1 MLQRYT
7 FSSRSKQRLVL
18 NKPSFSRGNPTMS
31 LIRWQPWQEVETLSR
46 QLDQLFADFTPVS
59 RAASPVASPVSRA
72 WTPAIELKA
81 TETTFVLRAELP
93 GIDAKDLDIQ
103 VTREGVSIAGEYRAE
118 TKHEDGKLFRSEFR
132 YGSFRRVIPLPVAIQ
147 NDQVKADFT
156 DGILTLT
163 LPKAVSDRPKVVK
176 VNLTGATPETAPEGS
191 NDTVPAATEAAK
203 TDDLWAEKAA

>member
-1 MLQRYT
+1 MA
-7 FSSRSKQRLVL
+7 
-18 NKPSFSRGNPTMS
+18 

-59 RAASPVASPVSRA
+59 RSTSPVARPVSRA

-81 TETTFVLRAELP
+81 TETDFVLRAELP

-103 VTREGVSIAGEYRAE
+103 VTREGVSISGEYRSE
-118 TKHEDGKLFRSEFR
+118 TKNEDGKLFRSEFR
-132 YGSFRRVIPLPVAIQ
+132 YGSFRRVVPLPVAIQ

-163 LPKAVSDRPKVVK
+163 LPKVVSDRPKVVK
-176 VNLTGATPETAPEGS
+176 VNLTGATAEPALEASDTAP
-191 NDTVPAATEAAK
+191 AAPEAVQ

>member
-1 MLQRYT
+1 MA
-7 FSSRSKQRLVL
+7 
-18 NKPSFSRGNPTMS
+18 

-46 QLDQLFADFTPVS
+46 QLDQLFADFTPVG
-59 RAASPVASPVSRA
+59 RTASPVERT

-81 TETTFVLRAELP
+81 MDTEFVLRAELP

-103 VTREGVSIAGEYRAE
+103 VTREAVSLSGEHRSE

-147 NDQVKADFT
+147 NDHVKADFT

-163 LPKAVSDRPKVVK
+163 LPKLVNDRPKVVK
-176 VNLTGATPETAPEGS
+176 VNLTDAIVEPKLEATGDLA
-191 NDTVPAATEAAK
+191 PAATEAAQS
-203 TDDLWAEKAA
+203 DDVWTEKAA

>member
-1 MLQRYT
+1 
-7 FSSRSKQRLVL
+7 
-18 NKPSFSRGNPTMS
+18 MS

-46 QLDQLFADFTPVS
+46 QLDQLFADLPPVS
-59 RAASPVASPVSRA
+59 RTASPVAKT

-81 TETTFVLRAELP
+81 IDDAFVLRAELP

-118 TKHEDGKLFRSEFR
+118 TQHEDGKFFRSEFR
-132 YGSFRRVIPLPVAIQ
+132 YGSFRRVVPLPVAIQ

-163 LPKAVSDRPKVVK
+163 LPKVVSDRPTVVK
-176 VNLTGATPETAPEGS
+176 VNLT
-191 NDTVPAATEAAK
+191 EAAAEPALEAASK
-203 TDDLWAEKAA
+203 DAPNASSTAQTDDLWSEKAA

>member
-1 MLQRYT
+1 MT
-7 FSSRSKQRLVL
+7 
-18 NKPSFSRGNPTMS
+18 
-31 LIRWQPWQEVETLSR
+31 LIRWQPWQEVESLSR

-59 RAASPVASPVSRA
+59 RTASPVSKT

-81 TETTFVLRAELP
+81 TDTDFVLRAELP

-118 TKHEDGKLFRSEFR
+118 TKHEDGKFFRSEFR
-132 YGSFRRVIPLPVAIQ
+132 YGSFRRVVPLPVAIQ
-147 NDQVKADFT
+147 NDQVKADFA

-176 VNLTGATPETAPEGS
+176 VNLSGAAT
-191 NDTVPAATEAAK
+191 DPALEASGNQAFATTEAAQ
-203 TDDLWAEKAA
+203 TATQADDVWAEKVA

>member
-1 MLQRYT
+1 
-7 FSSRSKQRLVL
+7 
-18 NKPSFSRGNPTMS
+18 MS

-59 RAASPVASPVSRA
+59 RTASPVASPVSRA

-81 TETTFVLRAELP
+81 TDTNFVLRAELP

-118 TKHEDGKLFRSEFR
+118 TKHEDGKFFRSEFR
-132 YGSFRRVIPLPVAIQ
+132 YGSFRRVVPLPVAIQ

-163 LPKAVSDRPKVVK
+163 LPKLVSDRPTVVK
-176 VNLTGATPETAPEGS
+176 VNLTEAAAKLALETAPT
-191 NDTVPAATEAAK
+191 DIPTATDASQ
-203 TDDLWAEKAA
+203 TDDLWSEKAA

>member
-1 MLQRYT
+1 
-7 FSSRSKQRLVL
+7 
-18 NKPSFSRGNPTMS
+18 MS

-59 RAASPVASPVSRA
+59 RAASPVASPVSRD

-81 TETTFVLRAELP
+81 TDAAFVLRAELP

-103 VTREGVSIAGEYRAE
+103 VTREGVSIAGEYRSE

-147 NDQVKADFT
+147 NDQVNAEFT

-176 VNLTGATPETAPEGS
+176 VNLTGATTESLPEAS
-191 NDTVPAATEAAK
+191 NSTPAATEAVQS
-203 TDDLWAEKAA
+203 DDLWAEKAA

>member
-1 MLQRYT
+1 MA
-7 FSSRSKQRLVL
+7 
-18 NKPSFSRGNPTMS
+18 

-59 RAASPVASPVSRA
+59 RPASPVART

-81 TETTFVLRAELP
+81 TETDFVLRAELP
-93 GIDAKDLDIQ
+93 GIDANDLDIQ
-103 VTREGVSIAGEYRAE
+103 VTREGVSISGEYRSEA
-118 TKHEDGKLFRSEFR
+118 KHEDGKLFRSEFR
-132 YGSFRRVIPLPVAIQ
+132 YGSFRRVVPLPVAIQ

-176 VNLTGATPETAPEGS
+176 VNLTGATAEPVLEASDTAPTAPEA
-191 NDTVPAATEAAK
+191 VQ

>member
-1 MLQRYT
+1 
-7 FSSRSKQRLVL
+7 
-18 NKPSFSRGNPTMS
+18 MS

-59 RAASPVASPVSRA
+59 RAATPVASPSKT

-81 TETTFVLRAELP
+81 TDTDFVLRAELP

-103 VTREGVSIAGEYRAE
+103 VTRKGVSIAGEYRSE
-118 TKHEDGKLFRSEFR
+118 TKNEDGKFFRSEFR
-132 YGSFRRVIPLPVAIQ
+132 YGSFRRVVPLPVAIQ

-163 LPKAVSDRPKVVK
+163 LPKVVNDRPKVVK
-176 VNLTGATPETAPEGS
+176 VNLTGTTAEPALEASEPTPAAPE
-191 NDTVPAATEAAK
+191 AIQ